1 MVTPII
7 ILLILSFPL
16 GMAFAY
22 SKFMKVPVDTNKYA
36 CWGLGLAF
44 IFFFI
49 GHIVKTDGMVEML
62 PSWVPFKV
70 ALIYFTGALE
80 LMVGIALFMPKFQR
94 SAAKLGILVFVL
106 FFPANVY
113 AALNGVGLGGHQ
125 WGAVYLLIRTPL
137 QIILILWAYFL
148 CVKNITRHLN
158 VTKTVG

>member
-7 ILLILSFPL
+7 ILLILSSPL

-22 SKFMKVPVDTNKYA
+22 SKFMKVSVDINKYA
-36 CWGLGLAF
+36 CWGLGMAF

-49 GHIVKTDGMVEML
+49 GHIVRTDGMVEML

-70 ALIYFTGALE
+70 SLIYFTGALE

-94 SAAKLGILVFVL
+94 IAAKLGILIFVL

-113 AALNGVGLGGHQ
+113 AALNSVGLGGHQ
-125 WGAVYLLIRTPL
+125 WGAVYLLIRAPL
-137 QIILILWAYFL
+137 QIILIAWAYFL
-148 CVKNITRHLN
+148 CVKNITRR
-158 VTKTVG
+158 